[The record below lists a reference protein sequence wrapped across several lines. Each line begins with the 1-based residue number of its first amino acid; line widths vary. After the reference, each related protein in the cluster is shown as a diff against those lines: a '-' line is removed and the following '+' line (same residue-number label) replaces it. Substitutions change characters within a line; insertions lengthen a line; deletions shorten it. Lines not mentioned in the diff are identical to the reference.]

1 MRIGDKIE
9 ILPGSIK
16 EFNQKFTN
24 DRNITNY
31 INNNKIDLKIK
42 KVLLKC

>member
-16 EFNQKFTN
+16 KSLIKKFTN

-31 INNNKIDLKIK
+31 INNNKIDLKK
-42 KVLLKC
+42 